1 MRCAE
6 NTEFPKEIFIRLTV
20 MFSNKREKCELNAR
34 EDFGQTYIE
43 NRKVNLS
50 H

>member
-6 NTEFPKEIFIRLTV
+6 NSEFPKEIFRRLTV
-20 MFSNKREKCELNAR
+20 VFLNKREKCELNAK
-34 EDFGQTYIE
+34 EGFGQIYIE

>member
-6 NTEFPKEIFIRLTV
+6 NSELPKEVLRRLTA
-20 MFSNKREKCELNAR
+20 MFASKREKCELNAR
-34 EDFGQTYIE
+34 EGFGQIYIE